1 LGYRKCLVDEWVRP
15 GGGKIPPWPG
25 DMRLFREGM
34 GALGV
39 MAVYFAPVLALSW
52 WLGAGV
58 SQAGSWVDML
68 KYIFQ
73 GLILVP
79 VTFPL
84 NPILQSLHDPGYILT
99 PDRFA
104 IHLAAATLS
113 VFLIPTGFMQLGRR
127 GSYWDALRLD
137 RGISTLVRHP
147 VRYLLAWWV
156 SLRLTL
162 RAMARGV
169 LAPWGIA
176 WSYTG
181 IVYVFQLVLAASR
194 DAGDRDPYSNG
205 FLNGGC
211 STGTPGGKMISTE
224 YQLPMLLM
232 VFQGLLGAWDTLY
245 YHEFRF
251 RLIDHAAHTRDELIL
266 HGVRDLI
273 YAFLFLVL
281 PQYALSGAWAWLAVI
296 LILAEICITIVD
308 FVVERRARAPLGGL
322 AAGELAMHAFMAV
335 VYGAFILSLAPHL
348 LVGISA
354 PTALEPQ
361 SAPLP
366 RLLVPATLL
375 MGFGVGVAGVRD
387 LFAAFMVRRG

>member
-1 LGYRKCLVDEWVRP
+1 MDQTREVRFSTAVLEDAALRLMEGEPEWSRAEKRLGWWILLCPPVGWLMALGYRKCLVDEWVRP

-25 DMRLFREGM
+25 DMSLFREGM

-39 MAVYFAPVLALSW
+39 MAVYFTPVLALSW

-127 GSYWDALRLD
+127 GSFWDALRLD

-181 IVYVFQLVLAASR
+181 IVYVFQLVLAASHV
-194 DAGDRDPYSNG
+194 AGDREPYSNG
-205 FLNGGC
+205 FLNG
-211 STGTPGGKMISTE
+211 E
-224 YQLPMLLM
+224 VVRL
-232 VFQGLLGAWDTLY
+232 GLR
-245 YHEFRF
+245 E
-251 RLIDHAAHTRDELIL
+251 E
-266 HGVRDLI
+266 V
-273 YAFLFLVL
+273 
-281 PQYALSGAWAWLAVI
+281 
-296 LILAEICITIVD
+296 
-308 FVVERRARAPLGGL
+308 
-322 AAGELAMHAFMAV
+322 
-335 VYGAFILSLAPHL
+335 
-348 LVGISA
+348 
-354 PTALEPQ
+354 
-361 SAPLP
+361 
-366 RLLVPATLL
+366 
-375 MGFGVGVAGVRD
+375 
-387 LFAAFMVRRG
+387 